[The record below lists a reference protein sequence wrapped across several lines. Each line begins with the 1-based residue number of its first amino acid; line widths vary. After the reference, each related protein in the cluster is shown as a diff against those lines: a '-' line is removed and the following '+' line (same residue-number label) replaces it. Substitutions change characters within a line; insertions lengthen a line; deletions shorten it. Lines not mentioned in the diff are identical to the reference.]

1 MTNTA
6 QAVLMISGALAAG
19 YAVAALFFLRFYRDT
34 RDRLFLYFA
43 VAFGLLS
50 VQRVTLAWASQH
62 DQGTLI
68 YYLVRLAAFLII
80 LAAIIDKNRPR
91 AKRD

>member
-1 MTNTA
+1 MTDNIA
-6 QAVLMISGALAAG
+6 GAVLLISGVLAAG

-43 VAFGLLS
+43 VAFAMLTI
-50 VQRVTLAWASQH
+50 QRITIPWAAQH
-62 DQGTLI
+62 EQGTTI
-68 YYLVRLAAFLII
+68 FYMMRLAAFLII

-91 AKRD
+91 RS

>member
-1 MTNTA
+1 MTNDA
-6 QAVLMISGALAAG
+6 LVLLISGALAAG

-43 VAFGLLS
+43 VAFALLT
-50 VQRVTLAWASQH
+50 VQRVTLAWAAQTGR
-62 DQGTLI
+62 GTAVHYVI
-68 YYLVRLAAFLII
+68 RLAAFLII

-91 AKRD
+91 AQ